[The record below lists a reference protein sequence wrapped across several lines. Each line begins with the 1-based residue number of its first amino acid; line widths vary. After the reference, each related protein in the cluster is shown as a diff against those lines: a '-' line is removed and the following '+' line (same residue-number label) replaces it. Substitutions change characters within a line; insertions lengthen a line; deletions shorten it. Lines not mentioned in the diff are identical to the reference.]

1 MAKPTQDPKW
11 VTTDDPVN
19 IIEPTAGAKLNGIT
33 SGGIWARENLNWM
46 FNTISKWIDW
56 VRDNVRSNTENDA
69 RYVQHTAVV
78 NNVTSTSATDPLS
91 ANQGKVLKDLADSNY
106 TTITNK
112 FGTGASQ
119 VQTNAQNASEFVSHS
134 EVINTLTSTST
145 TNPASANQVKV
156 LKGLVDS
163 NNTNTNARIGSTT
176 ASNVRNNSQLDAHYL
191 LENNNLSDLTN
202 PAVAI
207 DNLGLRDNTENDARY
222 LLESNNLSD
231 LTSVAT
237 AVDNLGLRDNTEN
250 DARYVQH
257 TEVVD
262 TLTSTSTTNPSS
274 ANQAKVLKE
283 LIDIGS
289 QVGDIKFTA
298 GSVAPTGWIRA
309 DGSAISR
316 TTYADL
322 FSVVG
327 TIYGTGNGTTTFNLP
342 DLRGEFIRGWDDS
355 RGADSGRTLGSF
367 QDSDNKSHDHS
378 ATSSTTGSH
387 RHSIPSR
394 GNDSTG
400 NGYVEDASSGGTAR
414 TTYTGYEGSHSHT
427 ITVGS
432 SGGTESRPRNV
443 AMLAVIKY

>member
-11 VTTDDPVN
+11 VTTDDPAN
-19 IIEPTAGAKLNGIT
+19 IIEPSAGTKLNGIT
-33 SGGIWARENLNWM
+33 SGGIWAREHLNWM
-46 FNTISKWIDW
+46 FNSLSKWVDW
-56 VRDNVRSNTENDA
+56 IRDNVRSNTENDV
-69 RYVQHTAVV
+69 RYVQH
-78 NNVTSTSATDPLS
+78 S
-91 ANQGKVLKDLADSNY
+91 
-106 TTITNK
+106 
-112 FGTGASQ
+112 
-119 VQTNAQNASEFVSHS
+119 
-134 EVINTLTSTST
+134 
-145 TNPASANQVKV
+145 
-156 LKGLVDS
+156 
-163 NNTNTNARIGSTT
+163 
-176 ASNVRNNSQLDAHYL
+176 
-191 LENNNLSDLTN
+191 
-202 PAVAI
+202 
-207 DNLGLRDNTENDARY
+207 
-222 LLESNNLSD
+222 
-231 LTSVAT
+231 
-237 AVDNLGLRDNTEN
+237 
-250 DARYVQH
+250 
-257 TEVVD
+257 EVVD
-262 TLTSTSTTNPSS
+262 NLTSTSTTNPSS

-289 QVGDIKFTA
+289 QVGDVKFTA

-400 NGYVEDASSGGTAR
+400 NGYVEDASSGGTVR